1 MFRACWAPCPAR
13 YPMTDPHPLAPALR
27 HMDMEQSMFQK
38 LSEFQQSTAH
48 LRPVAPQLRAVLSAA
63 LPAFE
68 LGFSYTASHWNGEL
82 TVTLHFQ
89 GAELGSS
96 ATASIDNYGDTCAR
110 LLAGLLGIPLM
121 ESWDASEPEEVEPEE
136 VEAEAPAAAAEPEPQ
151 EEDEEFDE
159 ICEPEPSADIHRILS
174 EQEKATAVDMVKA
187 MAPDRRRAFT
197 KTFREVFNV
206 PADAK
211 QIVPFIAELQHLHF
225 IDRYTVEASGGVAA

>member
-13 YPMTDPHPLAPALR
+13 YLMTDPHPLAPALR
-27 HMDMEQSMFQK
+27 HMDMEQSMFCK
-38 LSEFQQSTAH
+38 LSEFQQATAH
-48 LRPVAPQLRAVLSAA
+48 LNPVAPQLRAVLSAA

-82 TVTLHFQ
+82 TVTLHYQ
-89 GAELGSS
+89 CAELGSS

-121 ESWDASEPEEVEPEE
+121 EGEAASEPEEVEPAVE
-136 VEAEAPAAAAEPEPQ
+136 VEAEAPVAEPEPQ

-159 ICEPEPSADIHRILS
+159 LGDPEPSADIHRTLS
-174 EQEKATAVDMVKA
+174 DQEKATAVDMVKA
-187 MAPDRRRAFT
+187 MPPDRRRAFT
-197 KTFREVFNV
+197 KTFREVFQV

>member
-1 MFRACWAPCPAR
+1 
-13 YPMTDPHPLAPALR
+13 MTDPHPLAPALR

-38 LSEFQQSTAH
+38 LSEFQQETAY
-48 LRPVAPQLRAVLSAA
+48 LDPVAPQLRAVLSAA

-82 TVTLHFQ
+82 TVTLHYQ

-110 LLAGLLGIPLM
+110 LLAGLLGIPLL
-121 ESWDASEPEEVEPEE
+121 EGEAASEPEPLETEE
-136 VEAEAPAAAAEPEPQ
+136 VEAEAPVAEPEPQ
-151 EEDEEFDE
+151 EEDEEFD
-159 ICEPEPSADIHRILS
+159 EPEPSADIHRILS

-187 MAPDRRRAFT
+187 MPPDRRRAFT

-211 QIVPFIAELQHLHF
+211 QLVPFISELQHLHF